1 MADYLLPK
9 GMLDFFDVADVEEKY
24 PSKVLETG
32 DEEVILHIHI
42 DERDLW
48 GETWH
53 DLHPNGFTESRQ
65 VNGFSDSWR

>member
-42 DERDLW
+42 DERDL
-48 GETWH
+48 
-53 DLHPNGFTESRQ
+53 
-65 VNGFSDSWR
+65 